1 MNDKCV
7 NQTSRNSSG
16 NISEHWQIWLPSKQ
30 LSSFAK
36 ALQSVANLMFFT
48 DSNGD
53 REEIGAICTLRPINM
68 ASTKATYDSGS
79 FPIFPQS
86 HLADLGVEFDSI
98 DCNTQTTDNLQRCK
112 NITKSAGH
120 NSSAFKGLRKRGQW
134 PVYALILLNLGF
146 VAVFFYYSPA
156 FLCFFSPTEV
166 TEDGVHQI
174 VLDGASPVSLQSLMG
189 NYFFSKE
196 NRVRMF
202 VLRAVALPFPFFG
215 LAIFTEYFMQNN
227 MSQAQILKVFG
238 FSPSLFHPYMI
249 FPYVCYYIMIGVMS
263 FSPAVLSREN
273 RFCIICKVFKP
284 KTPICQENLPKR
296 V

>member
-1 MNDKCV
+1 MAGVRFDIIKLGLCG
-7 NQTSRNSSG
+7 RFLLL
-16 NISEHWQIWLPSKQ
+16 LPCFS
-30 LSSFAK
+30 L
-36 ALQSVANLMFFT
+36 
-48 DSNGD
+48 
-53 REEIGAICTLRPINM
+53 
-68 ASTKATYDSGS
+68 
-79 FPIFPQS
+79 
-86 HLADLGVEFDSI
+86 
-98 DCNTQTTDNLQRCK
+98 
-112 NITKSAGH
+112 
-120 NSSAFKGLRKRGQW
+120 
-134 PVYALILLNLGF
+134 
-146 VAVFFYYSPA
+146 
-156 FLCFFSPTEV
+156 FFSPTEV

-249 FPYVCYYIMIGVMS
+249 FPYVCYYIMIGFKS

-273 RFCIICKVFKP
+273 RAFLHHLQGF
-284 KTPICQENLPKR
+284 
-296 V
+296 